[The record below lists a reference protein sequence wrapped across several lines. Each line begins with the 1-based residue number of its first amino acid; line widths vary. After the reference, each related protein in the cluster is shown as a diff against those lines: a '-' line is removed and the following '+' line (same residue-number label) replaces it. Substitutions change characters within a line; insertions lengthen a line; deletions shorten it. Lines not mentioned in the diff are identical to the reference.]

1 MNLERH
7 AAIRLNDFPD
17 GSSLAEMRSDLL
29 RFAMLQLRDR
39 GLAEDV
45 VQETFAAALANGER
59 FQGRS
64 SARTWVFAI
73 LKNKIVDA
81 LRDRWR
87 TGKVELDQEA
97 EHDSDFDVLF
107 KPNGMWQRDE
117 RPADWGDPE
126 QALENVQFWTVLEIC
141 MTRLPAATARVFTM
155 RELLELEVEEICK
168 ELGITTSNCWVI
180 LHRARM
186 SLRLCLEQRWHERKE
201 K

>member
-1 MNLERH
+1 MTAEQALSSTAEE
-7 AAIRLNDFPD
+7 FPD
-17 GSSLAEMRSDLL
+17 ASSLAAMRNDLL

-45 VQETFAAALANGER
+45 VQETFAAALASGDR

-64 SARTWVFAI
+64 SVRTWVFAI
-73 LKNKIVDA
+73 MKNKIVDA

-87 TGKVELDQEA
+87 NGKVELEQEA
-97 EHDSDFDVLF
+97 EHDADFDVLF
-107 KPNGMWQRDE
+107 KRTGMWQRDE

-126 QALENVQFWTVLEIC
+126 QALQNTQFWTVLEIC
-141 MTRLPAATARVFTM
+141 MTRLPPATARVFTM